1 MSLGCLLKKLDVSP
15 LKTGLLAVAVF
26 WFVFTFFEFVS
37 NIIHASNRPWNIM
50 LTDTLSAVG
59 LGFRSI
65 AALIAVITIASYFFA
80 RNIGKVEALMSLRW
94 IVLLEAFY
102 WAITFIP
109 AGLWGVSNN
118 PFSNSSGQLLGN
130 LVVNFIPCMLG
141 GILIPIALFT
151 FYSKLSMNKPVVG
164 AIKWGLISGFAF
176 LLVFWV
182 TNTGDWVYT
191 IMQQRFGLPYIID
204 HPLNML
210 SFVVTVAGLMGLTA
224 YAGYV
229 AKKSAGV
236 QNWRELDFT
245 KIGAVVVLFGLFYA
259 GIYVLW
265 ILAGSVGGWS
275 SWYAW
280 FLGHDVDLWI
290 MTLPLVGLP
299 LMFYIQKE
307 PNGGG

>member
-1 MSLGCLLKKLDVSP
+1 
-15 LKTGLLAVAVF
+15 
-26 WFVFTFFEFVS
+26 
-37 NIIHASNRPWNIM
+37 
-50 LTDTLSAVG
+50 
-59 LGFRSI
+59 
-65 AALIAVITIASYFFA
+65 
-80 RNIGKVEALMSLRW
+80 
-94 IVLLEAFY
+94 
-102 WAITFIP
+102 
-109 AGLWGVSNN
+109 
-118 PFSNSSGQLLGN
+118 
-130 LVVNFIPCMLG
+130 
-141 GILIPIALFT
+141 
-151 FYSKLSMNKPVVG
+151 
-164 AIKWGLISGFAF
+164 LISGFAF